1 MPRRIKHGNRV
12 AIQPGGLEAGK
23 GGGVLR
29 SESGVD
35 GGKRIAEYRLSS
47 GGIDDLRNHGF
58 ARGPGDGGAIGS
70 DIDYRYIG
78 DNRRDIVY
86 DNDKGRTGSGV
97 PRRVFD
103 HEGYGMGAV
112 RVTGGVQTG
121 YRAAE

>member
-70 DIDYRYIG
+70 DIDCRHVG
-78 DNRRDIVY
+78 NDWGSIV
-86 DNDKGRTGSGV
+86 NNNNVGRACGGVARGILDKGDQR
-97 PRRVFD
+97 
-103 HEGYGMGAV
+103 MGAV
-112 RVTGGVQTG
+112 KVSGAV
-121 YRAAE
+121 